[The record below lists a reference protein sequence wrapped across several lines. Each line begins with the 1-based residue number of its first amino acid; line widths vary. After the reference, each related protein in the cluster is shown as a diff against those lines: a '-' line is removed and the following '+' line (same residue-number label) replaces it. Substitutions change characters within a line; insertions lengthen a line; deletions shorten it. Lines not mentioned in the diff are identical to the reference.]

1 MILGGGSMHGKV
13 LVFGSW
19 SLALVPWL
27 LVLGPWLLASCS
39 VLCSLCMNLA
49 WPSLLVL
56 GPRLSPGAVG
66 PWLVAFDSSDLATH
80 MALASPWTHAW
91 IDSIFCCDCMLSFAR
106 RSNHGPRTNADG
118 FKTKN
123 QGHVST
129 QYSNPLQMHG
139 CYFLLRQ
146 LCHCVAKT
154 TTKRAMGKEPRTIAR
169 AKDM

>member
-1 MILGGGSMHGKV
+1 MCLRELSNEHWLFAATACYHLPTDAHPDQEPRTYQQRTKNQGHVSTQYSNPLQRMDPCMH
-13 LVFGSW
+13 
-19 SLALVPWL
+19 
-27 LVLGPWLLASCS
+27 
-39 VLCSLCMNLA
+39 
-49 WPSLLVL
+49 
-56 GPRLSPGAVG
+56 
-66 PWLVAFDSSDLATH
+66 
-80 MALASPWTHAW
+80 ASPWTHAW

-129 QYSNPLQMHG
+129 QYSNPLQRMDPCMHG